1 MKEDTLVI
9 HEIYASIQG
18 ESTFAG
24 LPCAFVRLTGCN
36 LRCVWCDTPQ
46 AFYGGTRMQRGE
58 VLERALS
65 LGTPLVELTGGEPL
79 LQPGAIPLLRELC
92 DAGKEVLLETS
103 GEAPVDDVDARVHKI
118 MDLKAPGSGECH
130 RNRFANLR
138 HLSQRDEIK
147 FVLKDRADYEWMKA
161 TIGEHS
167 LEPRVGALLASCVFG
182 ELSPKELVAWVLAD
196 LGDPRML
203 ESILA
208 GTSRLFLLTDNQ
220 PGFGELQVKVI
231 RLARDLGVE
240 HIVKVSAL
248 GASDHSRSWIGREHW
263 QVE

>member
-1 MKEDTLVI
+1 MKEDTLVV

-46 AFYGGTRMQRGE
+46 AFYGGTRMPRRD
-58 VLERALS
+58 VLERALA

-79 LQPGAIPLLRELC
+79 LQPAALPLLGELC

-103 GEAPVDDVDARVHKI
+103 GEAAVDRVDPRVHKI

-130 RNRFANLR
+130 RNRLSNLGFLT
-138 HLSQRDEIK
+138 HLDEIK
-147 FVLKDRADYEWMKA
+147 FVLSDRADYEWMRA
-161 TIGEHS
+161 MIREHE

-182 ELSPKELVAWVLAD
+182 MLSPKELVAWVLED
-196 LGDPRML
+196 
-203 ESILA
+203 
-208 GTSRLFLLTDNQ
+208 
-220 PGFGELQVKVI
+220 
-231 RLARDLGVE
+231 RLAVRVQLQLHKLIWGKDAEGV
-240 HIVKVSAL
+240 
-248 GASDHSRSWIGREHW
+248 
-263 QVE
+263 

>member
-1 MKEDTLVI
+1 MKEDTLVV

-46 AFYGGTRMQRGE
+46 AFYGGTRMNRKS
-58 VLERALS
+58 VLERALA

-103 GEAPVDDVDARVHKI
+103 GEAAVDAVDPRVHKI

-130 RNRFANLR
+130 RNRFSNL
-138 HLSQRDEIK
+138 HFLSQKDEIK
-147 FVLKDRADYEWMKA
+147 FVLKDRADYDWMKA
-161 TIGEHS
+161 TIREQG
-167 LEPRVGALLASCVFG
+167 LEAKVGALLASCVFG
-182 ELSPKELVAWVLAD
+182 ALSPQDLCAWVLAD
-196 LGDPRML
+196 GLNLRVQLQLHKYIWGKDA
-203 ESILA
+203 A
-208 GTSRLFLLTDNQ
+208 G
-220 PGFGELQVKVI
+220 V
-231 RLARDLGVE
+231 
-240 HIVKVSAL
+240 
-248 GASDHSRSWIGREHW
+248 
-263 QVE
+263 